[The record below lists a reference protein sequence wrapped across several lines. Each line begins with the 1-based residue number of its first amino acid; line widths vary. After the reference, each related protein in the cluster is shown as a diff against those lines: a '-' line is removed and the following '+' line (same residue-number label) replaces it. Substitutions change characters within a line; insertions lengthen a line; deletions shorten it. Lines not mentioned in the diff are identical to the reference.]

1 MTAPKGDHIGIL
13 QFANDVML
21 YFSATKK
28 NATLINMVLEE
39 FASQSGQQMNKD
51 KSNIRFY
58 KGAQGNLRREIQ
70 HSLQLNLHSA
80 IGYLGACLEE
90 NHKRRREVKTSLSKI
105 GN

>member
-39 FASQSGQQMNKD
+39 FASQSGTAD
-51 KSNIRFY
+51 E
-58 KGAQGNLRREIQ
+58 QG
-70 HSLQLNLHSA
+70 
-80 IGYLGACLEE
+80 
-90 NHKRRREVKTSLSKI
+90 
-105 GN
+105 